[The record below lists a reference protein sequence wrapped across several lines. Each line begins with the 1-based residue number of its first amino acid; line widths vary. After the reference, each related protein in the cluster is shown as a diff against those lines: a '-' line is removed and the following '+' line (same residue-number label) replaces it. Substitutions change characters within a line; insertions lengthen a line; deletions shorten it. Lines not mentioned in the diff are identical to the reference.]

1 MSRRTE
7 TAYKDRNIIVQCPKS
22 IIGSGGGCACAIG
35 FNRPCGRQGLH
46 MRVLGIC
53 NMNATAFMRLCFA
66 WQNNQWRYVR
76 TRIRNLLK
84 MGIHPN
90 VAIPMSFSRK
100 APGNVP
106 EH

>member
-1 MSRRTE
+1 M
-7 TAYKDRNIIVQCPKS
+7 Q
-22 IIGSGGGCACAIG
+22 
-35 FNRPCGRQGLH
+35 
-46 MRVLGIC
+46 VLGIC

-84 MGIHPN
+84 MGTHPN

-100 APGNVP
+100 GPWKCARTLATQTGMTIQWLKDQGLLSVKELWVNIHYPTTVR
-106 EH
+106 